1 MDFLYEIDKSL
12 LYLINVEGRSPF
24 LSPVME
30 FVTDFKNWKI
40 PIAALVALHLL
51 WMFFAPLFR
60 GGPVAEG
67 FLGLKRALTKGFVFL
82 AVVGVGLGAG
92 DFLNHEAVK
101 PFFGRTRPCNELT
114 DISITAPCNRSYSFT
129 SSHAVNI
136 TALAAIMSYE
146 YRLFSPVIIGV
157 ALLVCYSRV
166 YLGMHYP
173 FDVLA
178 GIFFGLFYGGG
189 AVYLKV
195 RLFRWK
201 ERRKNI
207 KHKFTTEHRERQ
219 GSLKK
224 QIERG

>member
-12 LYLINVEGRSPF
+12 FYLINVEGRSPL

-30 FVTDFKNWKI
+30 FVTDFKNWKV
-40 PIAALVALHLL
+40 PIAILVVLHIL

-60 GGPVAEG
+60 GGSARDG
-67 FLGLKRALTKGFVFL
+67 FFALRRALAKGFVFL
-82 AVVGVGLGAG
+82 AVAGMALGAG
-92 DFLNHEAVK
+92 DFLNHEVNK
-101 PFFGRTRPCNELT
+101 PFFGRMRPCNELT
-114 DISITAPCNRSYSFT
+114 DISITAPCNRSYSFP

-136 TALAAIMSYE
+136 TALAAVMSYE

-178 GIFFGLFYGGG
+178 GILFGLFYGGG

-195 RLFRWK
+195 RLFQWMERKKGK
-201 ERRKNI
+201 EAI
-207 KHKFTTEHRERQ
+207 SQPE
-219 GSLKK
+219 
-224 QIERG
+224 